1 MDNDAHPVNQSK
13 GARANSLTAYKR
25 CSTMDNTGL
34 MFQIAKFRRARGL
47 TQEELADKIGS
58 TQANLSEIV
67 RGVHMPSIET
77 LRKVAEVFDMEIV
90 DLFEKSDVAQAES
103 EIVSIFSKLDADE
116 KKKIIEIARILSR
129 KP

>member
-1 MDNDAHPVNQSK
+1 ME
-13 GARANSLTAYKR
+13 
-25 CSTMDNTGL
+25 NTGL

-58 TQANLSEIV
+58 TQANISEIE

-77 LRKVAEVFDMEIV
+77 LRKIAEVFDIEIV
-90 DLFEKSDVAQAES
+90 DLFEKSGVAQAES
-103 EIVSIFSKLDADE
+103 EIVSIFSRLDADE

-129 KP
+129 KS